1 MKERILQLVLDSFRD
16 QFYPKALDCVKTLRE
31 EALKAGE
38 SMMFNTF
45 IQETKER
52 LINQRGHEF
61 WLLMVKENV
70 KMITEAEATDSTV
83 TETQAEEFLECG
95 SSKKEEVPVD
105 EDMEDADDLLEM
117 ME

>member
-1 MKERILQLVLDSFRD
+1 
-16 QFYPKALDCVKTLRE
+16 
-31 EALKAGE
+31 
-38 SMMFNTF
+38 
-45 IQETKER
+45 
-52 LINQRGHEF
+52 
-61 WLLMVKENV
+61 MVKENV

-83 TETQAEEFLECG
+83 TETQAKEFLECG